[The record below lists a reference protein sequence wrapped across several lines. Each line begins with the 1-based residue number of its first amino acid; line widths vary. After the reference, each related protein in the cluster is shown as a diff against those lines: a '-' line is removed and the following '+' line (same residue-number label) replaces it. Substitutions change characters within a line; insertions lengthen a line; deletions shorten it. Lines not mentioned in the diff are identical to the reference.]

1 MTHGYMIHAAPEAV
15 RKAVCMLPGYHPLQV
30 HAKAVLKDVE
40 GAVPDEA
47 PMMIWDDEI
56 ELGWSS
62 DEIEGLREMGGFEAR
77 PYIYTYYGVL
87 WLRGV
92 PLYTY
97 YGLLWFTMV
106 YYGFGAVSY
115 THLTLPTTA
124 IV

>member
-1 MTHGYMIHAAPEAV
+1 MITPAP
-15 RKAVCMLPGYHPLQV
+15 PYQV
-30 HAKAVLKDVE
+30 HAKTVLKDVE

-106 YYGFGAVSY
+106 YYGFGAR
-115 THLTLPTTA
+115 P
-124 IV
+124 